1 VTVKAIWFLK
11 RRPDMSP
18 DDFHRYWREHHGPL
32 FCNAAPAQ
40 RYVTRYEQ
48 NHATP
53 ENGAMSGDDFG
64 EYDGVSI
71 MWFRSVEDLQLMFAD
86 PGFAHVLEDGDNF
99 LESAATQQI
108 VTFDEEPFALGDT
121 TA

>member
-1 VTVKAIWFLK
+1 MTVKAIWFLK

-18 DDFHRYWREHHGPL
+18 DDFHRYWREDHGPL
-32 FCNAAPAQ
+32 FCNAGPAQ

-53 ENGAMSGDDFG
+53 ENGAMSGDDFV

-71 MWFRSVEDLQLMFAD
+71 MWFRSVEDMQTMFAD
-86 PGFAHVLEDGDNF
+86 PGFTHVLDDGDNF
-99 LESAATQQI
+99 LDRTATQQI
-108 VTFDEEPFALGDT
+108 VTFAEEPFALGDS